1 MAQNSGLDEV
11 LSSFAIEE
19 AETIWKTDL
28 DLLPDRD
35 YINSPI
41 RNWENP
47 PPEILD
53 NDFKEFGLKLISL
66 VKEELLRLWILN
78 RSDLFAILK
87 EHSFPRPLRN
97 KEERHELMINLAKNE
112 GELKWAA
119 VWLIWKRVGGILEDK
134 EEKVFKGKINEKIPN
149 EYQELQKINR
159 KESQDFVKGNTFTR
173 LRIAEL
179 GEENL
184 RILDCL
190 GINNNILNRTIAAI
204 KLLNKDLITLK
215 ESKEKLEKDIRDN
228 DNALSN
234 LKDFYET
241 GKIDLKSLNDLKLKV
256 EILSDNYKNILSAL
270 KPPLGREVNKEGL
283 VIKKLDFIT
292 RAIKRIEPKVNLN
305 FSKDRDSVKN
315 KKEKARLFYNLR
327 QQNKKSKNKLNAIQE
342 KESLEKE
349 NSSLGSNSFYSQSLN
364 ASF

>member
-1 MAQNSGLDEV
+1 MAQCSGLDED

-19 AETIWKTDL
+19 AEIIWNIDL
-28 DLLPDRD
+28 DLLPDRT

-41 RNWENP
+41 VNWKNP
-47 PPEILD
+47 PPAIND

-66 VKEELLRLWILN
+66 IEEEILRLWILN

-87 EHSFPRPLRN
+87 EHSYPRPLNN
-97 KEERHELMINLAKNE
+97 KEERHKLMVNLAENKK
-112 GELKWAA
+112 ELKWAA

-134 EEKVFKGKINEKIPN
+134 EEKVFKGIINANIPN

-159 KESQDFVKGNTFTR
+159 KESQDFLIGNTFTR

-190 GINNNILNRTIAAI
+190 GINNKILNRSIAAI
-204 KLLNKDLITLK
+204 KLLNKDLIELK
-215 ESKEKLEKDIRDN
+215 EAKLKLEKDIRGYE
-228 DNALSN
+228 NALSN
-234 LKDFYET
+234 LKDFY
-241 GKIDLKSLNDLKLKV
+241 GKEKNDLNLINEMKLKV
-256 EILSDNYKNILSAL
+256 EKLNDNYNLIVSLL
-270 KPPLGREVNKEGL
+270 KPSQDKEVIKGGL

-292 RAIKRIEPKVNLN
+292 RAIKRIEPKVNLS
-305 FSKDRDSVKN
+305 FSKDKDSIK
-315 KKEKARLFYNLR
+315 KQKEKARVFYELR
-327 QQNKKSKNKLNAIQE
+327 QKNKKSKNNLKAIEE
-342 KESLEKE
+342 KESSEKE
-349 NSSLGSNSFYSQSLN
+349 NSSLGSNSIYSQSLN